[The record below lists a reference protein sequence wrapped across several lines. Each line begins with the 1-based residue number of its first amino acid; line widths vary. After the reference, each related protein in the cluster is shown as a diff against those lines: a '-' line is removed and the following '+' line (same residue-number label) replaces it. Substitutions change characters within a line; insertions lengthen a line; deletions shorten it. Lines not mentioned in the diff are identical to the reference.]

1 MMDKMENNQQ
11 KPNIVEPTSVADDE
25 INLLEYLLVIAK
37 NWRMIAKITAV
48 AFVLS
53 CGAALLLPNIYT
65 ATTRLM
71 PPNESKG
78 GLSAMLGGMGD
89 LAALAGIS
97 SGGGSGDLY
106 VGMLNSRT
114 VADAIID
121 RFQLMDVYE
130 QKFRNT
136 MYVKLNSLVS
146 ISLGKK
152 DGIITV
158 NVEDEE
164 PKRAADIAN
173 AYVEELKRLNLAL
186 NLSSSGR
193 QRLFLEKRLTVVK
206 SDLMRAEEA
215 LRVFQKGSNA
225 FKLDDQAKA
234 TIEAI
239 ARLKGE
245 IASKEVELGV
255 SRSFQT
261 EQNPEVKILRE
272 ALNGLNA
279 QLRRLEQSPEGS
291 RVSGDIFIATSNV
304 ADVGLQY
311 VRVMREFKVQETLY
325 ELLTKQYE
333 LAKIEES
340 KDTSTIQVL
349 DAAVVPDKKSKPK
362 RSLIVLAVTFVAGF
376 MAVLFAFIREY
387 GGRMSA
393 DDRLLWSEIKTWMKL
408 RRPRGARE

>member
-1 MMDKMENNQQ
+1 MENNQQ
-11 KPNIVEPTSVADDE
+11 KQLNVDPAPGADDE

-37 NWRMIAKITAV
+37 NWRLIAKITAV
-48 AFVLS
+48 AFILS

-78 GLSAMLGGMGD
+78 GLASMLGGMGD

-97 SGGGSGDLY
+97 GGGGSGDLY

-121 RFQLMDVYE
+121 RFQLMEVYE
-130 QKFRNT
+130 QDYRIK
-136 MYVKLNSLVS
+136 MYEKLNKLVS
-146 ISLGKK
+146 VSLGKK
-152 DGIITV
+152 DGIISVT
-158 NVEDEE
+158 VEDEE
-164 PKRAADIAN
+164 PQRAADIAN
-173 AYVEELKRLNLAL
+173 AYVEELKRLNLEL

-193 QRLFLEKRLTVVK
+193 QRLFLEKRLDIVK
-206 SDLMRAEEA
+206 ADLVRAEETM
-215 LRVFQKGSNA
+215 RTFQKGNNA
-225 FKLDDQAKA
+225 FKLDDQATA
-234 TIEAI
+234 TIAAI

-255 SRSFQT
+255 ARSFQT
-261 EQNPEVKILRE
+261 EQNPEVKVVRE
-272 ALNGLNA
+272 SLNGLNA
-279 QLRRLEQSPEGS
+279 QLRRLEQSPAGS

-311 VRVMREFKVQETLY
+311 VRVMRDFKIQETLF

-349 DAAVVPDKKSKPK
+349 DAAAVPDKKSKPK

-387 GGRMSA
+387 GGRMSE
-393 DDRLLWSEIKTWMKL
+393 DDRLLWSEIKRWMKL
-408 RRPRGARE
+408 RPAKRVE

>member
-1 MMDKMENNQQ
+1 MMDAMENNQKKEMSAQ
-11 KPNIVEPTSVADDE
+11 DSAVMEDE
-25 INLLEYLLVIAK
+25 INLLEYLLVLAK
-37 NWRMIAKITAV
+37 NWRLIVKVTAA

-53 CGAALLLPNIYT
+53 CGISLLLPNIYL
-65 ATTRLM
+65 ATTTLM

-97 SGGGSGDLY
+97 GGGGGGDLY
-106 VGMLNSRT
+106 VGMLKSRT
-114 VADAIID
+114 LADAIID
-121 RFQLMDVYE
+121 RFKLMEVYE
-130 QKFRNT
+130 QDYRVK
-136 MYVKLNSLVS
+136 MYEKLDSLVS

-152 DGIITV
+152 DGIISV
-158 NVEDEE
+158 SAEDEE
-164 PKRAADIAN
+164 PKRAAAIAN
-173 AYVEELKRLNLAL
+173 AYVEELKKLNLQL

-193 QRLFLEKRLTVVK
+193 QRLFLEKRLDIVK
-206 SDLMRAEEA
+206 ADLKRAEEA
-215 LRVFQKGSNA
+215 LRTFQERNNA
-225 FKLDDQAKA
+225 FKLDDQATA

-272 ALNGLNA
+272 ALSGLHA
-279 QLRRLEQSPEGS
+279 QLRRLEKSPEGQ
-291 RVSGDIFIATSNV
+291 RVSGDIFVSTSNV
-304 ADVGLQY
+304 PDISLQY
-311 VRVMREFKVQETLY
+311 ARVMREFKIQETLY
-325 ELLTKQYE
+325 ELLTKQFE

-387 GGRMSA
+387 GGRMSE
-393 DDRLLWSEIKTWMKL
+393 DDRLLWSEIKTWMNL
-408 RRPRGARE
+408 RKGSKTQ

>member
-1 MMDKMENNQQ
+1 MTELHNQNDQ
-11 KPNIVEPTSVADDE
+11 SAPADDE

-37 NWRMIAKITAV
+37 NWRMITKVTAV

-65 ATTRLM
+65 ATTRIM

-78 GLSAMLGGMGD
+78 GLASMLGGMGD

-97 SGGGSGDLY
+97 GGGSSGDLY

-121 RFQLMDVYE
+121 RFHLMEVYE
-130 QKFRNT
+130 QDYRVK
-136 MYVKLNSLVS
+136 MYEKLQQLVS

-152 DGIITV
+152 DGIV
-158 NVEDEE
+158 AVSVEDEDPE
-164 PKRAADIAN
+164 RAAAIAN
-173 AYVEELKRLNLAL
+173 AYVEELKKLNLEL

-193 QRLFLEKRLTVVK
+193 QRLFLEKRLDIVK
-206 SDLMRAEEA
+206 ADLKRAEEA
-215 LRVFQKGSNA
+215 LGAFQKEHNA
-225 FKLDDQAKA
+225 FKLDDQASA
-234 TIEAI
+234 IIEAI
-239 ARLKGE
+239 AKLKGE
-245 IASKEVELGV
+245 IASKEVALSV
-255 SRSFQT
+255 ARSFQT
-261 EQNPEVKILRE
+261 EQNSEVKALRE
-272 ALNGLNA
+272 ALAGLNK
-279 QLRRLEQSPEGS
+279 QLRGLEQSPEGS
-291 RVSGDIFIATSNV
+291 RVSGDIFISTSSV

-311 VRVMREFKVQETLY
+311 ARVMREFKVQESLF

-376 MAVLFAFIREY
+376 MAVLWAFISEFGQRIDNNDLAVW
-387 GGRMSA
+387 G
-393 DDRLLWSEIKTWMKL
+393 EIKGQFRKK
-408 RRPRGARE
+408 RD